1 MIQQDNK
8 KVAIV
13 INSSS
18 PVVSGGNQ
26 EEFNFVS
33 NQGTNDGLP
42 PIKTNFIEYAVIV
55 PTGKSVKFIRK
66 LNVGNI
72 SIEQPMSYK
81 TDTFQEVIINDST
94 SGLAL
99 NNIAFTGSI
108 VFRTS
113 SILSAGEEVKIILA
127 WQ

>member
-26 EEFNFVS
+26 EEFNFAS
-33 NQGTNDGLP
+33 NQGTIDGLP
-42 PIKTNFIEYAVIV
+42 PIKTNFIEYAVTV

-81 TDTFQEVIINDST
+81 PDIFQEVVINASI

-99 NNIAFTGSI
+99 DNIAFTGSI

>member
-81 TDTFQEVIINDST
+81 TDTFQEVIINDSI